1 MKHSASN
8 LNYSSED
15 DAFMLLPHLDLSSLF
30 RLLIML
36 VVLIVLFVLIM
47 HFVLIVLVKTLKG
60 RISFS
65 PSYKKEKLLEHCE
78 D

>member
-15 DAFMLLPHLDLSSLF
+15 DEFMLLPHSDLSSLF

-36 VVLIVLFVLIM
+36 VVSIVLIVLIM
-47 HFVLIVLVKTLKG
+47 HFVLIVFVKILKA

-65 PSYKKEKLLEHCE
+65 PNYKQEKLLAHCE